1 MKVTFAVINYN
12 RLFYLKSCVESLIQS
27 ISDYDGEVEFI
38 CIDDN
43 SKEEGTPEYLQT
55 LKDRGWKVINQQD
68 YRTNTKA
75 DIKAVKD
82 LIDEFSAALNVL
94 QEESSGDLIVPLQG
108 DMQFVRKNWLQD
120 YVSLFT
126 ERDDVFVAML
136 DAQRKVRLDKAY
148 FTRHTKHGNN
158 IFAVNPSR
166 IIPGAGD
173 CFYKREHLDAMG
185 WWQVGENNNAE
196 DLFTTVATKMFPNKN
211 VYMPWIPV
219 SIAIFTDPRGTMGRV
234 RGNTRYGLYWE
245 ALEDN
250 MYYEW
255 VDINDLEIN
264 TKRPFC
270 IEEMAS
276 PKGKW
281 DLPLDKQGNW
291 KKNPINWPVETEN
304 VPCETIY

>member
-27 ISDYDGEVEFI
+27 IDDYDGEVEFI

-43 SKEEGTPEYLQT
+43 SKEEGTQEYLQT

-68 YRTNTKA
+68 HRTNTKA
-75 DIKAVKD
+75 DIIAIKD
-82 LIDEFSAALNVL
+82 LIDEFSAALNIL

-126 ERDDVFVAML
+126 ERDDAFVAML
-136 DAQRKVRLDKAY
+136 DAQRKVRLDRTY
-148 FTRHTKHGNN
+148 FTNYAKHGNN

-166 IIPGAGD
+166 IVPGAGD
-173 CFYKREHLDAMG
+173 CFYRRECLDAMD

-196 DLFTTVATKMFPNKN
+196 DLFTIAATKMFPDKKI
-211 VYMPWIPV
+211 YMPWIPA
-219 SIAIFTDPRGTMGRV
+219 SIAIYTDPRGTMGRV

-245 ALEDN
+245 ALEGD

-255 VDINDLEIN
+255 VDIKDLTVN
-264 TKRPFC
+264 TQRPLC
-270 IEEMAS
+270 IEEMACA
-276 PKGKW
+276 KGEW
-281 DLPLDKQGNW
+281 DLPIDEQGNW

-304 VPCETIY
+304 VPYKTIY